1 MVVVRWLKERNGQ
14 QQDGFMLSRSTEWL
28 TRRLGVWTRMRA
40 ALSGQ
45 RQGSAR
51 RIQLTWWVQTLTM
64 VIAERAAMFAL
75 LKK

>member
-1 MVVVRWLKERNGQ
+1 MVVVRWLRERNGQ
-14 QQDGFMLSRSTEWL
+14 QPDGFMLSRSTEWL
-28 TRRLGVWTRMRA
+28 TRRLGAWTRMRA

-45 RQGSAR
+45 RQGNAR

-64 VIAERAAMFAL
+64 VIAERAAKFAL